1 MEGIGPGTAVYRNFD
16 RRFTL
21 LLERSRTRRVIP
33 ASAEVTAGPE
43 GVRMLFRD
51 REGVMAEVAR
61 VLPLEPAA
69 QPERMAATIH
79 RQVARSGDTP
89 FEIGEVRPGDGA
101 WFVPAGAA
109 AAPTP
114 PAAGRSTRRPHRI
127 LPEDPAA
134 RCPRTR
140 LTAEE
145 NVTNAL
151 AERFYRDHG
160 VAEIERGLDLA
171 VSTAGCRV
179 MRSAYCIRRE
189 IGACLRE
196 RPAEGGDL
204 FLVRGRRRYRL
215 LFDCERCEMSLID
228 AGGKAPVDA
237 HKTD

>member
-1 MEGIGPGTAVYRNFD
+1 MPAGVLNDLRREGLE
-16 RRFTL
+16 L
-21 LLERSRTRRVIP
+21 LLRR
-33 ASAEVTAGPE
+33 
-43 GVRMLFRD
+43 RLD
-51 REGVMAEVAR
+51 R
-61 VLPLEPAA
+61 P
-69 QPERMAATIH
+69 
-79 RQVARSGDTP
+79 
-89 FEIGEVRPGDGA
+89 
-101 WFVPAGAA
+101 
-109 AAPTP
+109 
-114 PAAGRSTRRPHRI
+114 RPHRI